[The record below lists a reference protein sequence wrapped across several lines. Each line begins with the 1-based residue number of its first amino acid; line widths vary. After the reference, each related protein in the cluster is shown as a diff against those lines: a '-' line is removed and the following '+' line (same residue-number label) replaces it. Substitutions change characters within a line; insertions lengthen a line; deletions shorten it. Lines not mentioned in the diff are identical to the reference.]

1 MSNTCHPLS
10 TLKVNSYL
18 SRSAIVGVLSTV
30 GLLAGV
36 VPQLSGHSP
45 MPMFSGSAYAQD
57 DDAVRFARAA
67 VAIEQRRVSV
77 SDEVKKITGSVPD
90 IACNQPQRLN
100 SFPPNVRSLIVDF
113 CNFSRQTIEKNGLT
127 VDRFNEIMTQ
137 RQTDP
142 AMQRRIDAEV
152 RRLQGGGSP

>member
-1 MSNTCHPLS
+1 MSNSCHPLS
-10 TLKVNSYL
+10 PLKVNSYL

-45 MPMFSGSAYAQD
+45 MPMFSAAAYAQD
-57 DDAVRFARAA
+57 DDAVRFARA
-67 VAIEQRRVSV
+67 VYEIEPRRVSV
-77 SDEVKKITGSVPD
+77 SNEVKKITGSVPD

-127 VDRFNEIMTQ
+127 VDRFNEIM
-137 RQTDP
+137 
-142 AMQRRIDAEV
+142 MQRENNPTIRGRIDAEV

>member
-1 MSNTCHPLS
+1 MSNTCRPLS
-10 TLKVNSYL
+10 LLKVNSYL
-18 SRSAIVGVLSTV
+18 CRSAIAGVLSTV

-36 VPQLSGHSP
+36 VPQLSFHSP
-45 MPMFSGSAYAQD
+45 TPIFSVSASAQD

-67 VAIEQRRVSV
+67 YAIEQRRVSV
-77 SDEVKKITGSVPD
+77 SAEVKKITGSVPD

-127 VDRFNEIMTQ
+127 VDRFNAIMMQ
-137 RQTDP
+137 RQSDP
-142 AMQRRIDAEV
+142 EIGRRIDAEV

>member
-1 MSNTCHPLS
+1 MSNTCRPLTS
-10 TLKVNSYL
+10 LKVISSL
-18 SRSAIVGVLSTV
+18 SQSAIMGILSTV

-36 VPQLSGHSP
+36 VPQLSFHSP
-45 MPMFSGSAYAQD
+45 MPIFSAAAYAQD
-57 DDAVRFARAA
+57 DDAVRFARAIY
-67 VAIEQRRVSV
+67 AIEPRRVSV

-100 SFPPNVRSLIVDF
+100 SFAPNVRSLIVDF

-127 VDRFNEIMTQ
+127 VDRFNAIMMQ
-137 RQTDP
+137 RENNP
-142 AMQRRIDAEV
+142 EMKRRIDAEV